1 MTLSDLF
8 RQTSLGLICIA
19 LLFPAP
25 ASAIDPKDVPND
37 FRGTFVSCMT
47 KGEFD
52 PVAARE
58 YAEQWMASDTGGD
71 AYAFYCLA
79 VWTFHTGEP
88 RRAAEIFENLSEDPV
103 LRHSDYAL
111 TLLRSAGDLFDVAGE
126 LELAFRAYSKALD
139 KSRFEP
145 ELWVDRALVRAGLG
159 DFEGTLADLDLALA
173 LDADNVEALVFRG
186 SSFLATD
193 QLNAAADDALQALLI
208 EPFNIPGLWLRA
220 QIAMAEGDSELAA
233 SDLERIIARDTGRY
247 AGLAREALEVISR
260 AVQKST
266 LE

>member
-1 MTLSDLF
+1 M
-8 RQTSLGLICIA
+8 
-19 LLFPAP
+19 
-25 ASAIDPKDVPND
+25 
-37 FRGTFVSCMT
+37 
-47 KGEFD
+47 
-52 PVAARE
+52 
-58 YAEQWMASDTGGD
+58 
-71 AYAFYCLA
+71 
-79 VWTFHTGEP
+79 
-88 RRAAEIFENLSEDPV
+88 
-103 LRHSDYAL
+103 
-111 TLLRSAGDLFDVAGE
+111 AGE

-260 AVQKST
+260 AAQKST